1 MVVLHPDD
9 LLGSAGSPFRTRVM
23 HYDPKSGVSSQVGR
37 KDVGSG
43 QLVSYFWGKLVENWE
58 FVLSVQS
65 GRPFPGLGKG
75 TYSKEEI
82 LAWLITTCRDN
93 FGGHA
98 DALVADLVELDND
111 AESDSTCDL
120 ASGEDQE
127 EEEAAEAHA
136 DTGVRAPSTLLPTW
150 KLRMRHTQSGPSN
163 VSLLTMGGTSDP
175 VQSSGAGT
183 KHVNDAECGFMKGAL
198 QEAERLRVQ
207 RRRQAEGSSQEVQLG
222 EHAAARMMAGSN
234 VEREIEPR
242 NQGGESSAK
251 KLKKLP
257 DDDRRGGPPEIAA
270 VTDASRERGE
280 MVGVDVDA
288 LQRSLKPFIKQYVEE
303 LIMRAELKQV
313 ADTTEHQR
321 QFAKTLKEEIMA
333 AVHRKRNTGREVEIG
348 GASMLHSPPAKAT
361 VVLEAQ
367 PSIPD
372 AAPSTPL
379 QHTNIHG
386 MNLGV
391 TTDVEA
397 VDKEVKKGG
406 EDGEPE
412 TGVGKGKVREGAKV
426 VKGGPVVHTGLEGAA
441 EGVGEDVQTVEKVG
455 EYDEVEEKEHGSSDG
470 KEAEMVEESSG
481 EKKNADMVVQLADM
495 EAEEKCL
502 AAKEEEERTR
512 AAERMRALAS
522 ERARLS
528 AARLRLMQQREP
540 DVHGAGKP
548 AMETSGEDRLRQ
560 VAEHSEGTRGVKRR
574 RDGEADQS
582 ESETGVD
589 EAIASDGDENGAN
602 KKGKACVVA
611 DGLGKVY
618 GEDKPYKAGGFFK
631 RKKATAGGKY
641 CSEQTA
647 GGCKRNLGN
656 FDSERNR
663 NFSIDICWMAYT
675 PDADLLFYGMD
686 KEDVQAWSAHL
697 NLAKQLPTGVW
708 SVIHELH
715 ISRIEK

>member
-1 MVVLHPDD
+1 MWF
-9 LLGSAGSPFRTRVM
+9 SNSQ
-23 HYDPKSGVSSQVGR
+23 VSSQVGR

-270 VTDASRERGE
+270 VTDASRER
-280 MVGVDVDA
+280 
-288 LQRSLKPFIKQYVEE
+288 
-303 LIMRAELKQV
+303 
-313 ADTTEHQR
+313 
-321 QFAKTLKEEIMA
+321 
-333 AVHRKRNTGREVEIG
+333 
-348 GASMLHSPPAKAT
+348 AKAT

-697 NLAKQLPTGVW
+697 NLAKQLLTGVW